1 MLTELI
7 EPSLI
12 QIINNNGHVKKKKKK
27 KKLIVNSFTRPN
39 ENNGGHQR
47 LEITTDGLDDC

>member
-27 KKLIVNSFTRPN
+27 KRLIVNSFTRPN